1 MPFFIDDLFLRMF
14 GLSIPPFDMIWLMET
29 ITDYVDDS
37 RVKEIQQRIIN
48 EIKEIRLLFE
58 LGEITKEEYA
68 KRNSRLN
75 HQQQMNVRVSRVNLD
90 QRINILD
97 S

>member
-29 ITDYVDDS
+29 IIEYGDDS

-48 EIKEIRLLFE
+48 EIRETRLLFE
-58 LGEITKEEYA
+58 LGEITKEEYS
-68 KRNSRLN
+68 KRNSKLN
-75 HQQQMNVRVSRVNLD
+75 HQRLMNKRVSRVNLD
-90 QRINILD
+90 QRINIL

>member
-1 MPFFIDDLFLRMF
+1 MPFFIDDFFLRMI

-37 RVKEIQQRIIN
+37 RAKEIQQRIFN
-48 EIKEIRLLFE
+48 EIRETRLLFE
-58 LGEITKEEYA
+58 LGEITKEEYT

-75 HQQQMNVRVSRVNLD
+75 HQRLMNKRVSRVHLD
-90 QRINILD
+90 HRINIL

>member
-1 MPFFIDDLFLRMF
+1 MFFIDDIFLRMF

-48 EIKEIRLLFE
+48 EIRETRLLFE
-58 LGEITKEEYA
+58 LGEITKEEYS
-68 KRNSRLN
+68 KRNSKLN
-75 HQQQMNVRVSRVNLD
+75 HQRLMNKRVSRVNLD

>member
-1 MPFFIDDLFLRMF
+1 MF

-48 EIKEIRLLFE
+48 EIKETRLLFE
-58 LGEITKEEYA
+58 LGEITKEEYS
-68 KRNSRLN
+68 KRNSKLN
-75 HQQQMNVRVSRVNLD
+75 HQRLMNKRVSRVNLD
-90 QRINILD
+90 QRINIL

>member
-1 MPFFIDDLFLRMF
+1 MPFFIDDFFLRMI
-14 GLSIPPFDMIWLMET
+14 GLSIPPFDMIWLLET
-29 ITDYVDDS
+29 IADHVNDS
-37 RVKEIQQRIIN
+37 RVKEIQQRIIS
-48 EIKEIRLLFE
+48 EIKETRLLFE

-75 HQQQMNVRVSRVNLD
+75 HQHLMNKRVSRVHLD
-90 QRINILD
+90 QRINIL

>member
-1 MPFFIDDLFLRMF
+1 MPFFIDDFFLRMF

-29 ITDYVDDS
+29 IIEYGDDS

-48 EIKEIRLLFE
+48 EIIETRLLFE
-58 LGEITKEEYA
+58 LCEITKEEYD
-68 KRNSRLN
+68 KRNSKLN
-75 HQQQMNVRVSRVNLD
+75 HQRLMNKRVSRVNLD
-90 QRINILD
+90 QRINIL

>member
-1 MPFFIDDLFLRMF
+1 MPFFIDDFFLRMF
-14 GLSIPPFDMIWLMET
+14 GLSVPPFDMIWLMET

-37 RVKEIQQRIIN
+37 RVKEIQKRIIN
-48 EIKEIRLLFE
+48 EIKETRLLFE

-75 HQQQMNVRVSRVNLD
+75 HQRLMNKRVSRIHLD
-90 QRINILD
+90 QRINIL